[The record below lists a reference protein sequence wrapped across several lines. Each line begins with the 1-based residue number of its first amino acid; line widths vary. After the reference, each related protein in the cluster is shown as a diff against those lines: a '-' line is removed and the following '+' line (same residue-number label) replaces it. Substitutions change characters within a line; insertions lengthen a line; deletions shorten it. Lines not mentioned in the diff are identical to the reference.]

1 MSDELNEIRMK
12 KARELM
18 QLLDKKEGS
27 QEDEEKYEELK
38 AMMPW
43 SFRVNIEN
51 GFTEVLHN
59 HHDDDDE
66 PNVVCI
72 TVDPAFAD
80 MITEMLNRAWLF
92 QQANPEQFSQGDE
105 KDE

>member
-51 GFTEVLHN
+51 GSLKFY
-59 HHDDDDE
+59 
-66 PNVVCI
+66 I
-72 TVDPAFAD
+72 TITMMMMNQMWFALPLTS
-80 MITEMLNRAWLF
+80 IC
-92 QQANPEQFSQGDE
+92 
-105 KDE
+105 

>member
-1 MSDELNEIRMK
+1 MNMSDELNEIRMK

-18 QLLDKKEGS
+18 GLLEKTENS
-27 QEDEEKYEELK
+27 QEDEEKMAELK

-59 HHDDDDE
+59 FHDDDEE

-80 MITEMLNRAWLF
+80 MVTEMLNRAWLF
-92 QQANPEQFSQGDE
+92 QQANPEHLGVENDE
-105 KDE
+105 